1 MIIKNDYLNRKE
13 NYLEEERKGL
23 DKAIQNLD
31 KRFKNNEIERDQF
44 FKDLKIFKERG
55 DDLKKRMEKNSR

>member
-1 MIIKNDYLNRKE
+1 MIIKKDYLKKQT

-31 KRFKNNEIERDQF
+31 KRFQNKEIEREQF
-44 FKDLKIFKERG
+44 FKNLNVFKKRG
-55 DDLKKRMEKNSR
+55 ENLRKRMEKDL

>member
-1 MIIKNDYLNRKE
+1 MILKKNYLENQT

-31 KRFKNNEIERDQF
+31 KRFKNKEIEREQF
-44 FKDLKIFKERG
+44 FKDLNIFKKRAENLR
-55 DDLKKRMEKNSR
+55 KRMKKDL

>member
-1 MIIKNDYLNRKE
+1 MRIKDDYLNQKR
-13 NYLEEERKGL
+13 NYLEEEKKGL
-23 DKAIQNLD
+23 DRAIQNLD